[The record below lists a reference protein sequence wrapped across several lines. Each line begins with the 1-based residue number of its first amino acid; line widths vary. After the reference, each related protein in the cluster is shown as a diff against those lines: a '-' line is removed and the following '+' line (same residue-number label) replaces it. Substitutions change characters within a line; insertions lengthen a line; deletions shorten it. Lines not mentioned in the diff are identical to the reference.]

1 MRLLLTPAAFLLLVT
16 AATVTST
23 PAQRTSKRG
32 RAAAS
37 SSPARKTVGRSA
49 PPVSDEARREM
60 EARLAEAR
68 AVYDKNPRDADAI
81 IWLARRTAYLGRF
94 DESVRIYTR
103 GLRLHPR
110 DARFL
115 RHRGHRLITLRRF
128 REAAADLTRAA
139 RLIRGTPDEVEPDG
153 IPNARNTPTST
164 LHSNIWYHL
173 GLAHYL
179 RGDFPAALRAY
190 RECLK
195 VSTNPDMLVATSHWL
210 YMTLRRTHRD
220 REAARLLEP
229 VTAGMDIIE
238 NRDYLRLLL
247 MYKGETTPA
256 ALLAETARAA
266 TPLGNTTVGYGVA
279 NWHLYNGRR
288 AEAAALLRRVTTSPQ
303 WTSFGYIA
311 AESDL
316 KRLGER

>member
-1 MRLLLTPAAFLLLVT
+1 MRLLSTPAAFLLLV
-16 AATVTST
+16 AAAAAVIST
-23 PAQRTSKRG
+23 PAQTRQRG
-32 RAAAS
+32 RAA
-37 SSPARKTVGRSA
+37 SPPPGREFVGRSA
-49 PPVSDEARREM
+49 PPVSVEARREM

-68 AVYDKNPRDADAI
+68 AAHERNPRDADAI
-81 IWLARRTAYLGRF
+81 IWLGRRTAYLGRF

-110 DARFL
+110 DARLL

-139 RLIRGTPDEVEPDG
+139 RLIAGRPDEVEPDG

-164 LHSNIWYHL
+164 LHSNVWYHL

-179 RGDFPAALRAY
+179 RGDFRSALRAY

-210 YMTLRRTHRD
+210 YMTLRRTRRD

-247 MYKGETTPA
+247 LYKGELTPE
-256 ALLAETARAA
+256 ALLEETARAA

-279 NWHLYNGRR
+279 NWHSYNGRR
-288 AEAAALLRRVTTSPQ
+288 AEAAALLRRVTASPQ

-311 AESDL
+311 AEADL
-316 KRLGER
+316 NRLDER